1 MAEIIGTTS
10 VSKVAAGD
18 KFRVT
23 WQFILSSVL
32 PSWAYYDAPD
42 IASRLREWLPGQG
55 FVPVSMPSAVSG
67 QEVIVY
73 DVRLS
78 NDWSNSRNVAQ
89 VLEKLEDTPWFWSLK
104 VQKLT
109 RLSGS
114 ESSTQLEQGQ
124 QDAITSGETA
134 AETNALEKAA
144 SDAFKKLKEMFGDAA
159 QLVALV
165 AVAAI
170 VVGGV
175 YLYRESKK

>member
-10 VSKVAAGD
+10 TAKVAAGD
-18 KFRVT
+18 KYRVT

-42 IASRLREWLPGQG
+42 IANRLREWLPGQG

-67 QEVIVY
+67 QEVMVF

-78 NDWSNSRNVAQ
+78 QEWSNSRNVAQ
-89 VLEKLEDTPWFWSLK
+89 VLSALEDTPWFWSLK
-104 VQKLT
+104 VQKLEK
-109 RLSGS
+109 LSTTLT
-114 ESSTQLEQGQ
+114 SSQLQEGQ
-124 QDAITSGETA
+124 EAAITEGETKA
-134 AETNALEKAA
+134 DTNPIEEALTNAM
-144 SDAFKKLKEMFGDAA
+144 KKLKEAFGDAA

-165 AVAAI
+165 AIATI